1 MKEILRFRPI
11 LKQTLWGGEKI
22 IPFKGMD
29 LALTNVGESWELS
42 GVAGNETTVDNC
54 TPWKLP
60 NPLTTAYIRTTALII
75 HNIKTSP

>member
-29 LALTNVGESWELS
+29 LALTNVGESWSETKGISARTFSNACSWMAYSLS
-42 GVAGNETTVDNC
+42 
-54 TPWKLP
+54 P
-60 NPLTTAYIRTTALII
+60 
-75 HNIKTSP
+75 NIKTT

>member
-1 MKEILRFRPI
+1 MKEILRFQPI

-42 GVAGNETTVDNC
+42 GVAGNETTV
-54 TPWKLP
+54 
-60 NPLTTAYIRTTALII
+60 
-75 HNIKTSP
+75 

>member
-29 LALTNVGESWELS
+29 TFRRRW
-42 GVAGNETTVDNC
+42 
-54 TPWKLP
+54 
-60 NPLTTAYIRTTALII
+60 
-75 HNIKTSP
+75 

>member
-11 LKQTLWGGEKI
+11 LKQ
-22 IPFKGMD
+22 
-29 LALTNVGESWELS
+29 
-42 GVAGNETTVDNC
+42 
-54 TPWKLP
+54 